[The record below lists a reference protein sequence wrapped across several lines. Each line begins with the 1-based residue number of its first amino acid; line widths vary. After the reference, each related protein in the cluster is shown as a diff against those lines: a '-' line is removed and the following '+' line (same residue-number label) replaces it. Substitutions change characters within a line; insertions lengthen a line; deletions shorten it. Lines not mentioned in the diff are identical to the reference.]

1 MTFIPFIVIID
12 LENFIYMGIT
22 MSEVKNNPELRTEV
36 LKPSTQTETP
46 ETAQSSETQETTK
59 TPEQE
64 AAEQAEKKATSE
76 DLAEQEKKI
85 KEAHLVQQTKT
96 EVQEVVTEDQKAQ
109 EVSKSLEKLSKTIK
123 PDEEGNI
130 FLTAEQLHEL
140 DRIDSLLTP
149 PQTLV
154 SLPPI
159 PRTFEDYLTREDLLD
174 PASIKAA
181 RKRIENRLK
190 AEKKSG
196 KELDKFLISY
206 EKLLNEQNHN
216 NYLLQRL

>member
-22 MSEVKNNPELRTEV
+22 MSEEEKNPGLRTEV
-36 LKPSTQTETP
+36 PKTSTQTGTP

-64 AAEQAEKKATSE
+64 AAEQAETKATAE

-140 DRIDSLLTP
+140 DRIDNLLTS

-190 AEKKSG
+190 AEKKSR
-196 KELDKFLISY
+196 KELDKFLVSY